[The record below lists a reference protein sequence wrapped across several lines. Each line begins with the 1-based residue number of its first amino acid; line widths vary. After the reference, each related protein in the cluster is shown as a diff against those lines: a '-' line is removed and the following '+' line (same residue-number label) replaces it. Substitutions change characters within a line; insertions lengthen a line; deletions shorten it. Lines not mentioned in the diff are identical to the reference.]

1 MSRSPPK
8 VIYWSDD
15 CQFAWG
21 TAHFTFANVKKLPA
35 MYLVDWLQANLLMVF
50 TALVI
55 IGIPVVIGVV
65 IFSNMSKKRD
75 NGGTPSEA
83 E

>member
-1 MSRSPPK
+1 
-8 VIYWSDD
+8 
-15 CQFAWG
+15 
-21 TAHFTFANVKKLPA
+21 